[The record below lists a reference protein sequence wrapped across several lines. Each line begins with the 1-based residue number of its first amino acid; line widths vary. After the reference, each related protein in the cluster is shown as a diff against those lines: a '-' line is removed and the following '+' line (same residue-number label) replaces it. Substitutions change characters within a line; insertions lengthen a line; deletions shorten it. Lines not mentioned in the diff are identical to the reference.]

1 MTSNNNTNPIY
12 YLCNSCGHVF
22 DSSTTTYEVARFH
35 LLLHNANI
43 TGYEDALNYFTK
55 IINEEAIR
63 INKVKEE
70 EERIRR
76 EK

>member
-1 MTSNNNTNPIY
+1 MTSNNTNPIY
-12 YLCNSCGHVF
+12 YYCNSCGHVF

>member
-1 MTSNNNTNPIY
+1 
-12 YLCNSCGHVF
+12 
-22 DSSTTTYEVARFH
+22 VARFH

-43 TGYEDALNYFTK
+43 TGYGNALNYFTKIINDK

-70 EERIRR
+70 
-76 EK
+76 K

>member
-1 MTSNNNTNPIY
+1 MTNNNNTNPIY
-12 YLCNSCGHVF
+12 YLCNSCWHIF

-63 INKVKEE
+63 INKEKEE
-70 EERIRR
+70 E
-76 EK
+76 